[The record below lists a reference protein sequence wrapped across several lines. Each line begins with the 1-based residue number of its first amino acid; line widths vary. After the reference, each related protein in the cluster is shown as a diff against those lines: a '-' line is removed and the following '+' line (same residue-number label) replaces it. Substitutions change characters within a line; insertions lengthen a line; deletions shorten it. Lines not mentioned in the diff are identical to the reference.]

1 MRAPS
6 VGGPRL
12 SAGPCADARVVRQ
25 DLLNA
30 KNAADIMSALELV
43 EQRRFVHV
51 QGCSAKTGEGLEEGL
66 STLLRKVNE
75 TKA

>member
-1 MRAPS
+1 M
-6 VGGPRL
+6 
-12 SAGPCADARVVRQ
+12 RQ